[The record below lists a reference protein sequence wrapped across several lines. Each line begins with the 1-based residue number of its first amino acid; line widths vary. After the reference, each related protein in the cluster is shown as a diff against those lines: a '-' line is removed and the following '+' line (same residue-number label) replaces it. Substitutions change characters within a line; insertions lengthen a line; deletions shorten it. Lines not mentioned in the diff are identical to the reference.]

1 MISPLIKF
9 SAKLLLL
16 MTGLYWFHIFA
27 INLIG
32 LSVQDG
38 LLKACY
44 LFNTLIGVIFY
55 YLLLFVSKH
64 NPTILGWF
72 FLLTSG
78 IKFLLF
84 FELIFPSFQ
93 LMDLSPHQEFL
104 TFFVPYTTAFSLE
117 IYQLINNLNQKK

>member
-9 SAKLLLL
+9 SAKLFLL
-16 MTGLYWFHIFA
+16 MIGLYWFQIFV
-27 INLIG
+27 INQIG
-32 LSVQDG
+32 LSVQND

-64 NPTILGWF
+64 NPTILGWV

-84 FELIFPSFQ
+84 FKLIFPSFQ
-93 LMDLSPHQEFL
+93 LMDLSPYQEFL
-104 TFFVPYTTAFSLE
+104 TFFVPYTFALSLE
-117 IYQLINNLNQKK
+117 IYQLINNLNRK

>member
-1 MISPLIKF
+1 VISPLIKF
-9 SAKLLLL
+9 SVKLFLL
-16 MTGLYWFHIFA
+16 MTGLYWFHIFV

-44 LFNTLIGVIFY
+44 LFNTLTGLIFY
-55 YLLLFVSKH
+55 YLLLIVSKL
-64 NPTILGWF
+64 NPTILGWV

-84 FELIFPSFQ
+84 FKFISPIFQ
-93 LMDLSPHQEFL
+93 LMHMSPYQELL
-104 TFFVPYTTAFSLE
+104 TFFVPYTSALSFE
-117 IYQLINNLNQKK
+117 IYQLINNFNQKK